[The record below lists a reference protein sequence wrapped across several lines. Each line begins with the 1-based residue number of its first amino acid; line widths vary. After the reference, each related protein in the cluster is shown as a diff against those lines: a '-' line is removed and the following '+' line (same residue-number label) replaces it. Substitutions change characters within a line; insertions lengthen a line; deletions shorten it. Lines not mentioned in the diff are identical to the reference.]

1 MATAAVVDFGYAAN
15 TTSKA
20 VDAGSVLSP
29 ERSKVMLSE
38 RSWLEYRLD
47 VVSSWPQ
54 GTRREVSIG
63 AIRSR
68 IQAIEEFNRAVDKW
82 NQGHGRKAQ

>member
-1 MATAAVVDFGYAAN
+1 MATMI
-15 TTSKA
+15 S

-29 ERSKVMLSE
+29 ERSNVMLSE
-38 RSWLEYRLD
+38 RAWLDYRFD

-63 AIRSR
+63 AILAR
-68 IQAIEEFNRAVDKW
+68 IQAIEQFDRAVDRW
-82 NQGHGRKAQ
+82 NQGHRREAQ